1 MIATIVAAMTA
12 RFRTI
17 EAEKNKSKNKNKVK
31 LIGKSRNRPSNT
43 SRGVGRYMGTN
54 SKLDVLKLDE

>member
-17 EAEKNKSKNKNKVK
+17 EAEKGKKKNKGKP
-31 LIGKSRNRPSNT
+31 IGKRRNRPGNT

-54 SKLDVLKLDE
+54 KSLDILNIKE

>member
-17 EAEKNKSKNKNKVK
+17 EAEKGKKKNKGKP
-31 LIGKSRNRPSNT
+31 IGKRRNRPGNT

-54 SKLDVLKLDE
+54 SKLDVLKIDD